1 MKNDKEKMNLEQ
13 LLDTLEHA
21 GRDSRRQQELGAM
34 IDSLAAAEKAP
45 KHGFRWWSLRVAAA
59 ACVTFFV
66 TTAIRIWFIP
76 TGPANSSPIVAELT
90 KQDKP
95 SVLSEDTTINPA
107 VIVPTIK
114 HPTQRHTTYVTA
126 ESEPVAAA
134 EMLAEETVTPET
146 LQADDTT
153 ETESAELPY
162 YIVED
167 DFAPDTELIV
177 DNDEPEQNTTLEPVV
192 NQPVAA
198 KPAKSQH
205 RKILGGF
212 LRRSEP
218 SRMEGTTLALLQF

>member
-1 MKNDKEKMNLEQ
+1 MKNDSNKMDLDQ
-13 LLDTLEHA
+13 LLATIEHA
-21 GRDSRRQQELGAM
+21 GRDSRRQQELSAM
-34 IDSLAAAEKAP
+34 IDSLAAAEVSK
-45 KHGFRWWSLRVAAA
+45 KHGFWWWSSRVAAV

-76 TGPANSSPIVAELT
+76 TSPASSSAPIVAEMTLP
-90 KQDKP
+90 DKP
-95 SVLSEDTTINPA
+95 LSTLPDTIVIPSVGHRTIS
-107 VIVPTIK
+107 
-114 HPTQRHTTYVTA
+114 HTPKTEPMAPVTA
-126 ESEPVAAA
+126 ADG
-134 EMLAEETVTPET
+134 LYAEET
-146 LQADDTT
+146 
-153 ETESAELPY
+153 TESETIETDTVEAPY
-162 YIVED
+162 YIIVD